1 MLKWENV
8 SLKLYANQ
16 SQEWTKLNKKDIAN
30 FRKQFKVNNDLLKIH
45 EIYYV
50 YIMKESS
57 DIYHDQSFPFEMLEK
72 EQKELFM
79 DNFKKVLSGQLDEK
93 LFELKFQHDVEDSS
107 QFILH
112 QGLLTNDKEEWKAN
126 MLKLVEKMLKD
137 KQYEMDIVVTFIR
150 GEYRKPMK
158 ARNEEA
164 EESEFDSVFSNA
176 FILGS
181 MNKTLDPKKELLFDY
196 VEKEFKYNIVVDPII
211 NLKAPMSGF
220 LFPCFT
226 DNASDV
232 NHVLYSAGKK
242 YELDYHFIEEVLNA
256 EETMTAE
263 DDKVVFEEIVK
274 KVAGNQINTSTLSNV
289 YDEIHQL
296 IEENEEEEE
305 IPKLDYKDVEKV
317 LRSSGVKDIDT
328 EKVET
333 AFKTVIDDKTYELKA
348 SNVLPKY
355 TSKSIKIKTKVA
367 DIAVSPQ
374 DLRFVRQVHFDG
386 KLCLMIEVEEN
397 TMIEG
402 FEMIPE
408 ALFNKGTEDKE

>member
-1 MLKWENV
+1 MNRCLITYV
-8 SLKLYANQ
+8 GVAIV
-16 SQEWTKLNKKDIAN
+16 NKKDIAN

-79 DNFKKVLSGQLDEK
+79 DNFKKVLTGQLDEK
-93 LFELKFQHDVEDSS
+93 LFELKFQQGVEESS
-107 QFILH
+107 QLILH
-112 QGLLTNDKEEWKAN
+112 QGLLTNDKEEWKEN

-164 EESEFDSVFSNA
+164 EESEFDSVFSNP

-181 MNKTLDPKKELLFDY
+181 INKTLDPKKELLFDY

-226 DNASDV
+226 DNSSDV

-289 YDEIHQL
+289 YDEIHHM

-317 LRSSGVKDIDT
+317 LRSSGVKDVDT

-333 AFKTVIDDKTYELKA
+333 AFKTVIDDETYELKA
-348 SNVLPKY
+348 SNVLPKFS
-355 TSKSIKIKTKVA
+355 SKSIKIKTKVA

-374 DLRFVRQVHFDG
+374 DLRYVRQVHFDG

-408 ALFNKGTEDKE
+408 SLFNKVNEDKE